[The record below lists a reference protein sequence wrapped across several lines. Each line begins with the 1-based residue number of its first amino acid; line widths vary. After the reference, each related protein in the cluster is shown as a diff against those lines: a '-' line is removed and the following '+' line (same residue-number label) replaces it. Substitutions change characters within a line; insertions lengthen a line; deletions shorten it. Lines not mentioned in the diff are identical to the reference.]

1 MRLHEGKR
9 VLITGASSGIG
20 AAAAEAFA
28 REGAEVAVLARNRS
42 GLEAVADRIRGE
54 GARAHVVVAD
64 LGERAQTEAGVAQ
77 AVAAMGGIDILVL
90 NAAAMVFGHFW
101 EVDADAFDRTVDITF
116 RGAVD
121 TTRFALPHLAADGGG
136 AIVAT
141 GSIVAR
147 VPLPTFSS
155 YAASKHAL
163 RGFLDTL
170 RLELRAARIPVRI
183 SMVHPGAVDTPLWDH
198 VSTRMGRLPRRPPD
212 AYSPEEI
219 ARALVSCAASGRREF
234 TVGGEARVIELG
246 YALARPVADVALMLG
261 DRFYSSSRR
270 PAPASGGLE
279 AGVGTGAAKGT
290 SPVSRP
296 SLWSRLRLRR
306 P

>member
-1 MRLHEGKR
+1 MRLLEGKR

-28 REGAEVAVLARNRS
+28 REGAEVAVLARSRP
-42 GLEAVADRIRGE
+42 GLEAVADRVRGE
-54 GARAHVVVAD
+54 GVRAHVVVAD
-64 LGERAQTEAGVAQ
+64 LSERAQTEAGVEQ
-77 AVAAMGGIDILVL
+77 AAAAMGGIDILVL

-101 EVDADAFDRTVDITF
+101 EVDADAFDRTMDVTF
-116 RGAVD
+116 GGAVD

-136 AIVAT
+136 IIVAT
-141 GSIVAR
+141 GSIMAR

-163 RGFLDTL
+163 RGFLNTL
-170 RLELRAARIPVRI
+170 RLELRAAGMPVKV

-198 VSTRMGRLPRRPPD
+198 VSTRVGRLPRRPPD
-212 AYSPEEI
+212 AYSPETV
-219 ARALVSCAASGRREF
+219 ARAIVSCAATGRREF

-246 YALARPVADVALMLG
+246 YALARPIADVALMLG

-270 PAPASGGLE
+270 PAPASGALE
-279 AGVGTGAAKGT
+279 AAVGTGMAGGT
-290 SPVSRP
+290 APVSRP
-296 SLWSRLRLRR
+296 SLWGRLRLRN

>member
-28 REGAEVAVLARNRS
+28 REGAEVAVLARSRP
-42 GLEAVADRIRGE
+42 GLEAVADRVRAE
-54 GARAHVVVAD
+54 GVRAHVVVAD

-77 AVAAMGGIDILVL
+77 AAAAMGGIDILVL

-121 TTRFALPHLAADGGG
+121 TTRFALPHIAAGGGG

-170 RLELRAARIPVRI
+170 RLELRAARIPVKV

-198 VSTRMGRLPRRPPD
+198 VSTRMGHLPRRPPD

-219 ARALVSCAASGRREF
+219 ARALVACAASGRREF

-246 YALARPVADVALMLG
+246 YALARPIADVALMLG

-270 PAPASGGLE
+270 PAPPSGALE
-279 AGVGTGAAKGT
+279 DAVGTGSARGT

-296 SLWSRLRLRR
+296 SLWSRLRLRS